1 MTDTTDGNPA
11 GIAERR
17 TTAEQWLKREA
28 RAIKGSLLQVI
39 GLSAGGA
46 LLVIVQARLLAHAC
60 HRVVIEG
67 SNADAV
73 MGLAGLLVVV
83 AAVRGGLVYWSERR
97 TAAALAGIKERVRS
111 RLYRCM
117 LEAGP
122 SGSAG
127 EGAAPQAELATTGID
142 GLEPYFG
149 RFLPHLIQASLLPLL
164 FLAAIFPSDWRSGL
178 VLLFSAPFIPLF
190 MILIGQGSENLNRK
204 QWGRLSRMAAHLFD
218 LVQGLPDL
226 KIFGAVKR
234 EAAMVSL
241 ISREYRQ
248 ATMTVL
254 RVAFL
259 SAFTLEFFA
268 TVGTAVVAV
277 IVGFRLLQGEL
288 PLYDG
293 LFVLLI
299 APEFYLPLRTLG
311 LSFHARMNGIAA
323 AERIAPLL
331 SLPAVTAP
339 GTLTPPDDAPR
350 ISLEDVTFRYGGERG
365 GIRNI
370 TLDFEPGTMTVL
382 AGESGAGK
390 STLARLVTGLARPE
404 TGRILVNGRELSAFD
419 PLAWRDRMAW
429 VPQRPYFTAGTIREN
444 LLLGRPDA
452 ADADIAAALAAASAE
467 SFIAGLPNGLETL
480 LGDRGAGLSGG
491 ELRRLALARALIRR
505 AVLVVLDEPTAGLD
519 PENELLVGE
528 ALRNLVTGRTVL
540 VISHRE
546 ELVAR
551 ADRVVELAGGTLAR
565 IMMPEKAPAGPE
577 AQS

>member
-1 MTDTTDGNPA
+1 VTDNSDGNPD

-17 TTAEQWLKREA
+17 TIADHWLKREA
-28 RAIKGSLLQVI
+28 RRIQGRLLQVI
-39 GLSAGGA
+39 GLAVVGA
-46 LLVIVQARLLAHAC
+46 LLIIVQARLLADAC
-60 HRVVIEG
+60 QRVVIEG

-73 MGLAGLLVVV
+73 MGLAVLLALL
-83 AAVRGGLVYWSERR
+83 AALRGGLVYWSERR

-111 RLYRCM
+111 RLYRRM
-117 LEAGP
+117 LETGP

-149 RFLPHLIQASLLPLL
+149 RFLPHLIQAALLPLL
-164 FLAAIFPSDWRSGL
+164 FLAAIFPSEWRSGL

-190 MILIGQGSENLNRK
+190 MILIGQGAENLNRK
-204 QWGRLSRMAAHLFD
+204 QWGHLSRMAAHLLD
-218 LVQGLPDL
+218 LIQGLPDL

-234 EAAMVSL
+234 EAAMVSR
-241 ISREYRQ
+241 ISQEYRQ

-259 SAFTLEFFA
+259 SAFALEFFA

-277 IVGFRLLQGEL
+277 IVGFRLLSGGM

-331 SLPAVTAP
+331 SLPASTDP
-339 GTLTPPDDAPR
+339 GTLPAPEDAPH
-350 ISLEDVTFRYGGERG
+350 ISLDDVTFRYGGERG
-365 GIRNI
+365 GVLNL

-390 STLARLVTGLARPE
+390 STLARLLTGLARPE
-404 TGRILVNGRELSAFD
+404 SGRILVNGRELSAFD
-419 PLAWRDRMAW
+419 PSAWRDRMAW

-452 ADADIAAALAAASAE
+452 SETDIAAALAAASAE
-467 SFIAGLPNGLETL
+467 SFIARLPNGLETL

-519 PENELLVGE
+519 RENELLVGE
-528 ALRNLVTGRTVL
+528 ALRKLVPGRTVL
-540 VISHRE
+540 VISHRD
-546 ELVAR
+546 ELLAG

-565 IMMPEKAPAGPE
+565 IVTHVMAASGTE
-577 AQS
+577 ALP